1 MDATGENIIETL
13 MYTVIIEPKSIATIC
28 ILKLN
33 AGYEVK
39 TNFRYVI
46 RDVPKEV
53 QEALLLEYNEL
64 LKSKVEKAKRE
75 WQDMPIDVMPIEAI
89 QKECKKKKT
98 SFIDTEFPPVAR
110 SIFGTSKEKVVFDT
124 EIQWRRPCDF
134 MQSMDPLSGSETQK
148 PSI

>member
-13 MYTVIIEPKSIATIC
+13 MYTVVIEPKSIATIC

-64 LKSKVEKAKRE
+64 LKSKVEKAKRD
-75 WQDMPIDVMPIEAI
+75 WQDMPIDVMPIE
-89 QKECKKKKT
+89 
-98 SFIDTEFPPVAR
+98 
-110 SIFGTSKEKVVFDT
+110 SI
-124 EIQWRRPCDF
+124 
-134 MQSMDPLSGSETQK
+134 
-148 PSI
+148 